1 MGFLQASSP
10 AVFLLLS
17 CLALCSRLFTW
28 VIISRS
34 KRPRYLYIICVWQ
47 AVKGADSNNRALEGY
62 TLYMYDVWQA
72 GFRFDRY
79 VVYGQRLWL
88 SGYFCRM
95 FIFFSFILIP
105 LWTPCQL
112 RFSHLRAFFDCSC
125 SHILFVLPGGNDR
138 RVDSLSFFYFLSHL
152 PVL

>member
-1 MGFLQASSP
+1 
-10 AVFLLLS
+10 
-17 CLALCSRLFTW
+17 
-28 VIISRS
+28 
-34 KRPRYLYIICVWQ
+34 
-47 AVKGADSNNRALEGY
+47 VKGADSNNRALEGSIRLCKSQQCRKADSNNRALEGY

-88 SGYFCRM
+88 SGDFCRM

-125 SHILFVLPGGNDR
+125 SHILFVLPGGNNR

>member
-1 MGFLQASSP
+1 MCLGFLQASSP

-17 CLALCSRLFTW
+17 CLALCFPPLHMGNNLPQQETPLF
-28 VIISRS
+28 IYYMCMASSEGDRQQQPCIGR
-34 KRPRYLYIICVWQ
+34 LYII
-47 AVKGADSNNRALEGY
+47 Y
-62 TLYMYDVWQA
+62 VWQA